1 MASTIGYILIVF
13 LTILMIVLI
22 YTGVIACTYTGKFI
36 RNDHNKSPL
45 NCKGIRPP
53 SPSQLKEKAKNE
65 KNSHEIKSMEPT
77 AFAAFSMASLGQ
89 KPSPQPQNNDKS

>member
-1 MASTIGYILIVF
+1 MINPCIIASILCCILIIF
-13 LTILMIVLI
+13 LTILIIVLI
-22 YTGVIACTYTGKFI
+22 CRGKF
-36 RNDHNKSPL
+36 DNKRPL